1 MSKVLEAIVQLRR
14 DNEFNFEPIANSFV
28 PANGEVVLIDT
39 RRDGLRAKVGDGR
52 TTLANLI
59 WADAHYRDAVVT
71 GYYDESEDVFYE
83 TNTKEVALSAYT
95 NRLYID
101 RWRNKVYYF
110 NGLTYVL
117 VDGAYSL
124 ASATTPGVVKLYS
137 TTGQNTDG
145 TMTQKAI
152 TDALDMKSK
161 ASVELQDELL
171 VFSI

>member
-1 MSKVLEAIVQLRR
+1 M
-14 DNEFNFEPIANSFV
+14 
-28 PANGEVVLIDT
+28 
-39 RRDGLRAKVGDGR
+39 
-52 TTLANLI
+52 
-59 WADAHYRDAVVT
+59 T
-71 GYYDESEDVFYE
+71 GYYDESEDIFYE
-83 TNTKEVALSAYT
+83 TNAKEVVLSAYT

-101 RWRNKVYYF
+101 RWRNKIYYF

-117 VDGAYSL
+117 VDGVYSP

-152 TDALDMKSK
+152 TDALDAKSK

>member
-1 MSKVLEAIVQLRR
+1 MSKVLKAVVQLRR

-59 WADAHYRDAVVT
+59 WADARYRDAIVT

-101 RWRNKVYYF
+101 RWRNKIYYF

-117 VDGAYSL
+117 VDGAYSP

>member
-59 WADAHYRDAVVT
+59 WADARYRDAVVT
-71 GYYDESEDVFYE
+71 GYYDESEDIFYE
-83 TNTKEVALSAYT
+83 TNTKEVVLSAYT

-101 RWRNKVYYF
+101 RWHNKIYYF

-117 VDGAYSL
+117 VDGAYSP

>member
-1 MSKVLEAIVQLRR
+1 MSKVLKAVVQLRR

-59 WADAHYRDAVVT
+59 WADARYRDAVVT
-71 GYYDESEDVFYE
+71 GYYDESEDIFYE
-83 TNTKEVALSAYT
+83 TNTKEVVLSAYT

-101 RWRNKVYYF
+101 RWRNKIYYF

-117 VDGAYSL
+117 VDGAYSP

-152 TDALDMKSK
+152 TDALDAKSK

>member
-59 WADAHYRDAVVT
+59 WADARYRDAIVT

-95 NRLYID
+95 NRLDID
-101 RWRNKVYYF
+101 RWRNKIYYF

-117 VDGAYSL
+117 VDGAYSP

>member
-39 RRDGLRAKVGDGR
+39 RRDGLRAKVGDGV
-52 TTLANLI
+52 TPLANLI
-59 WADAHYRDAVVT
+59 WADARYRDAVIT
-71 GYYDESEDVFYE
+71 GYYDEQDDVFYE

-95 NRLYID
+95 NRIYVD
-101 RWRNKVYYF
+101 RWHNKVYYF
-110 NGLTYVL
+110 NGTSYVL
-117 VDGAYSL
+117 ITGSYTP
-124 ASATTPGVVKLYS
+124 ASANEAGVVKLYT

-161 ASVELQDELL
+161 ASVDLQDELL